1 MNMDEYPDGSHGQ
14 SGFPGELSTV
24 GITSRLLILYPY
36 HVKGLEMT
44 CEGTVPYGPVQFE
57 QKKLK
62 VWVPL
67 EAEIYPDVKES
78 ASTIATSTVISGYF
92 PWIGPETGRCEV
104 ASAPIQESRIHM
116 RDRVHRRASSLPVIN

>member
-1 MNMDEYPDGSHGQ
+1 VAEIQEARPAILNVDEYRDGSPGQ

-67 EAEIYPDVKES
+67 EAEIYPDVNGKRLHHRHS
-78 ASTIATSTVISGYF
+78 Y
-92 PWIGPETGRCEV
+92 
-104 ASAPIQESRIHM
+104 
-116 RDRVHRRASSLPVIN
+116 RD